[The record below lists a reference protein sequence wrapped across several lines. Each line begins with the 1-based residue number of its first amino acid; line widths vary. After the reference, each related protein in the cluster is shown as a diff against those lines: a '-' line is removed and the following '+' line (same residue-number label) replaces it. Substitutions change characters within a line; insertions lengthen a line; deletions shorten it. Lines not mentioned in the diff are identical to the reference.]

1 VADINRMRV
10 DVTGVVSGD
19 VLAYD
24 GVDAWL
30 PVAAGGGSDPW
41 TAVKLASDFVTDLT
55 TYTLVTGFEFTP
67 AANKTYMIE
76 MHALAYGASTLVGIR
91 PGYQAMGGTIS
102 CGVNVN
108 VATATGSSTIR
119 NLFGI
124 LANPSSATASA
135 SATPH
140 LITMQGI
147 LISGATPSGSF
158 GVTLASESAASDV
171 TFIAGS
177 FFRYREV

>member
-10 DVTGVVSGD
+10 DVTGVVGGD

-76 MHALAYGASTLVGIR
+76 VYALAYGASSLVGIR
-91 PGYQAMGGTIS
+91 PGYQAMGGTIE
-102 CGVNVN
+102 CGVQVN
-108 VATATGSSTIR
+108 APTSAAASTIR
-119 NLFGI
+119 NQFGI
-124 LANPSSATASA
+124 TANPSAATASA
-135 SATPH
+135 STTPH
-140 LITMQGI
+140 LITIQGI

-158 GVTLASESAASDV
+158 GVTLASESAASNV